1 MCVIRNRLTVYGLVH
16 AAQIISGILFMTA
29 LVCLASSETFVL
41 SFQYPN
47 LKYLIMPKFSHG
59 LGNSHSL
66 APGSFPPPPPPPP
79 PPTNSRQAGTL
90 YFIDLNN
97 TPTLY
102 PVSVFYM
109 YTN

>member
-1 MCVIRNRLTVYGLVH
+1 MYGLGH

-59 LGNSHSL
+59 LSKWHSL
-66 APGSFPPPPPPPP
+66 APSPPP

-90 YFIDLNN
+90 YFIDLKN

-109 YTN
+109 YTNL